1 MSAYITVNTAAEAF
15 CFVVS
20 LICLYRDKEPA
31 WRLFILFLL
40 VTVVVEVCGIYVRTE
55 LHLPNFMIYNV
66 FLLVECLVQSYFFYY
81 LYKTYRS
88 TRRLFTGWLI
98 IFAFFYFTEL
108 VKSHFGA
115 YVSASSTTMSVGL
128 ILASVYF
135 YYLLLKE
142 EKSRQLVTYAPFWW
156 VNGTICFYFAG
167 IACNLFFS
175 YLVQDRTPGIGH
187 SARYIVFSILNIILY
202 LSWSY
207 AFICRYR
214 QRISSSSSD

>member
-1 MSAYITVNTAAEAF
+1 MSAYITVNTAAEAL

-81 LYKTYRS
+81 LYKTYRG
-88 TRRLFTGWLI
+88 TQRLFTGWLVV
-98 IFAFFYFTEL
+98 FAFFYFTEL
-108 VKSHFGA
+108 VKNHFGT

-135 YYLLLKE
+135 YYLRLKE

-187 SARYIVFSILNIILY
+187 SARYIVFSILNIIVY

>member
-1 MSAYITVNTAAEAF
+1 MSAYITVNTVAEAF

-20 LICLYRDKEPA
+20 LLCLYKDKEPA

-81 LYKTYRS
+81 LYKTYRN
-88 TRRLFTGWLI
+88 TQKQFTGWLI